1 MRPRLQEDAP
11 LRSRSFKELSMQ
23 SKPKT
28 APAATP
34 SSKSKPA
41 AAQRGSSSQQVFY
54 SRPYKVTPGLAEL
67 IKAGKV

>member
-1 MRPRLQEDAP
+1 
-11 LRSRSFKELSMQ
+11 MQ